1 MNTPSPELLK
11 EVRAELVGRGT
22 SLKAFCEDHG
32 FVRQHV
38 GQVIAGKRHG
48 PKAAALMAAFLLKL
62 REPQCP

>member
-22 SLKAFCEDHG
+22 SLKAFCEVHG

-38 GQVIAGKRHG
+38 GQVISGKRHG
-48 PKAAALMAAFLLKL
+48 PKAAALVATFLLKL
-62 REPQCP
+62 RQTKCP